1 MAKEM
6 TIEALKDE
14 ILHFMSNYSPNVT
27 LENGMLTVKFSDSDK
42 EFFLTEKEFDDIC
55 VKTSANKSAN
65 TNELYNDNYYEVIL
79 IEDSYR
85 HIRENDILLEDKVN
99 HITYHH
105 DKISNELTLLILLS
119 WDDETKR
126 NLRRRLPIRY
136 FLQRKIEETENTN
149 VLTFLSELLRYNS
162 LKIITQNSVSIEKF
176 RSYATAYAY
185 AYMYNLQMPIYL
197 VNDNILRTNMPMS
210 STQRRDFSSPMKV
223 YNSELVEYY
232 SEAMSSTIL
241 PHKYLSFYHI
251 LEYFYEKIFSED
263 QIKKAREILTD
274 VSFSYKREKDMAKLI
289 KSIQQKSIDRD
300 VTINEKVALALLIQ
314 KHINQ
319 SELKERLI
327 ERYGEEYLVKLN
339 NKVSFS
345 DGNPIIFSNDESQF
359 VTSLKERIYKTRNAI
374 VHSKESFVDEKKN
387 NKYKRLR
394 DEMELIQETRLI
406 QVMAEIMI
414 NEDSKQI

>member
-1 MAKEM
+1 
-6 TIEALKDE
+6 
-14 ILHFMSNYSPNVT
+14 
-27 LENGMLTVKFSDSDK
+27 
-42 EFFLTEKEFDDIC
+42 
-55 VKTSANKSAN
+55 
-65 TNELYNDNYYEVIL
+65 
-79 IEDSYR
+79 
-85 HIRENDILLEDKVN
+85 
-99 HITYHH
+99 
-105 DKISNELTLLILLS
+105 
-119 WDDETKR
+119 
-126 NLRRRLPIRY
+126 
-136 FLQRKIEETENTN
+136 
-149 VLTFLSELLRYNS
+149 
-162 LKIITQNSVSIEKF
+162 
-176 RSYATAYAY
+176 
-185 AYMYNLQMPIYL
+185 
-197 VNDNILRTNMPMS
+197 
-210 STQRRDFSSPMKV
+210 
-223 YNSELVEYY
+223 
-232 SEAMSSTIL
+232 
-241 PHKYLSFYHI
+241 
-251 LEYFYEKIFSED
+251 
-263 QIKKAREILTD
+263 
-274 VSFSYKREKDMAKLI
+274 MAKLI